1 MFCVC
6 ILQPLHTSQTYM
18 TFSLWGRVCL
28 IAIVFKDITPFT
40 WSPLRI
46 KRGKKN
52 TAEKNQLKQVY
63 LNKNAAQMH
72 FPLASIR
79 NLKLEAEKGHKSKVS
94 SRMSQ
99 WVFQEE
105 ILIVLF
111 SRQLQPAWLAG
122 SPRSLWPE
130 RQHLG
135 KVITSR
141 AVSQLS
147 PETSYQEA
155 FHFQEKE
162 KISSLSYSPILHE

>member
-1 MFCVC
+1 MFSVC

-28 IAIVFKDITPFT
+28 IAIVFKDTTPFT

-46 KRGKKN
+46 KRGKN
-52 TAEKNQLKQVY
+52 TGEKNQLKQVY

-99 WVFQEE
+99 WVFQEDL
-105 ILIVLF
+105 LIVFF

-135 KVITSR
+135 KVVTSR
-141 AVSQLS
+141 AVSQLFLQRL
-147 PETSYQEA
+147 PTKKQ
-155 FHFQEKE
+155 FIFK
-162 KISSLSYSPILHE
+162 KKRKNILPLLFPHPP

>member
-1 MFCVC
+1 
-6 ILQPLHTSQTYM
+6 M

-28 IAIVFKDITPFT
+28 IAIVFKDTTPFT

-46 KRGKKN
+46 KRGKN
-52 TAEKNQLKQVY
+52 TGEKNQLKQVY

-99 WVFQEE
+99 WVFQEDL
-105 ILIVLF
+105 LIVFF

-135 KVITSR
+135 KVVTSR
-141 AVSQLS
+141 AVSQLFLQRL
-147 PETSYQEA
+147 PTKKQ
-155 FHFQEKE
+155 FIFK
-162 KISSLSYSPILHE
+162 KKRKNILPLLFPHPPLVK

>member
-1 MFCVC
+1 MFSVC

-28 IAIVFKDITPFT
+28 IAIVFKDTTPFT

-46 KRGKKN
+46 KRGKKKYWG
-52 TAEKNQLKQVY
+52 EKSAKTSLTKMY
-63 LNKNAAQMH
+63 PQMH
-72 FPLASIR
+72 FLLASIR

-99 WVFQEE
+99 WVFQEV
-105 ILIVLF
+105 ILIVFF
-111 SRQLQPAWLAG
+111 SRQLRLAWLAG

>member
-1 MFCVC
+1 
-6 ILQPLHTSQTYM
+6 M

-28 IAIVFKDITPFT
+28 IAIVFKDTTPFT

-46 KRGKKN
+46 KRGKN
-52 TAEKNQLKQVY
+52 TGEKNQLKQVY

-99 WVFQEE
+99 WVFQEDL
-105 ILIVLF
+105 LIVFF
-111 SRQLQPAWLAG
+111 SRQLRPAWLAG

-135 KVITSR
+135 KVVTSR
-141 AVSQLS
+141 AVSQLFLQRL
-147 PETSYQEA
+147 PTKKQ
-155 FHFQEKE
+155 FIFK
-162 KISSLSYSPILHE
+162 KKRKNILPLLFPHPPLVK